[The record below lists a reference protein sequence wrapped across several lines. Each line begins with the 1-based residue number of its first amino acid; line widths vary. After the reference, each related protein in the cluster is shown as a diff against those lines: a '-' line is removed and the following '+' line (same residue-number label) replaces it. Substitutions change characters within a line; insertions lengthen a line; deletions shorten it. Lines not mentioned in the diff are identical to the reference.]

1 MINYWG
7 LILIDQFLTLIDS
20 FIEDLIRQQIDI
32 NDMQFGLKYTTSVIV
47 ILRRINRKYLAK
59 QDFDYIFVE
68 SICRFKKTIS
78 LRSFECLSGL

>member
-20 FIEDLIRQQIDI
+20 FIEDLIRKQIDI

-59 QDFDYIFVE
+59 
-68 SICRFKKTIS
+68 
-78 LRSFECLSGL
+78 

>member
-7 LILIDQFLTLIDS
+7 LTLIDQFLTLIDS

-59 QDFDYIFVE
+59 
-68 SICRFKKTIS
+68 
-78 LRSFECLSGL
+78 

>member
-59 QDFDYIFVE
+59 
-68 SICRFKKTIS
+68 
-78 LRSFECLSGL
+78 